1 MTSDRTTG
9 RRGWLVAAMVVL
21 AAAVTMEELLRSGT
35 LAEGLLDHWWGHVG
49 STALLIGGVGAASY
63 FLHRA
68 YRN

>member
-1 MTSDRTTG
+1 
-9 RRGWLVAAMVVL
+9 MVVL